1 LSDSSIS
8 RAVSLAAVALVL
20 PPCPG
25 CAGGGEVNGLTCREC
40 DGSTRI
46 GRLPRRRLRS
56 LLAGLLDSA
65 ATPAGAAVGT
75 ALRWSASLPGLLGAA
90 GTSYGVAAVVHSV
103 FRQVP
108 EVPVVVL
115 VAGVFALALDRRL

>member
-1 LSDSSIS
+1 
-8 RAVSLAAVALVL
+8 LAAVALVL